1 MPSLWITALQQ
12 YNGTKGPWCIPRKGT
27 KEYDEVKSIME
38 GKKPKAE
45 VKEKETPKKKFVFKK
60 ADKERPIIDAVNE
73 LKALRETISKEPK
86 AYYTGQMT
94 PQQKIRL
101 GKAIE
106 KVKGTHFNS
115 GVSDKRWYE
124 LTADA

>member
-12 YNGTKGPWCIPRKGT
+12 YNGTKGPWCVPRKGT
-27 KEYDEVKSIME
+27 KEYDDVKAIMDN
-38 GKKPKAE
+38 K
-45 VKEKETPKKKFVFKK
+45 TPKKFKINK
-60 ADKERPIIDAVNE
+60 PDKERPIIDAVNE

-86 AYYTGQMT
+86 SYYTGQMT